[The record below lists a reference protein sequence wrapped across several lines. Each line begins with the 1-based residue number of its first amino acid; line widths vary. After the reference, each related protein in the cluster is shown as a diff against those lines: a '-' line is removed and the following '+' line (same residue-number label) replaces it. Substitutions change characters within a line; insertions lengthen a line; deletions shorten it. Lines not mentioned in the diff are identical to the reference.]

1 MKLAIFTDQQSAVNF
16 SDKIHNHLTQNRPR
30 YNAVKWSEINK
41 SDKEEK
47 FMVKIPYDFQKW
59 PVKLDVKAI
68 TSISAM
74 PVDWKTI
81 NEINIKPI
89 KK

>member
-1 MKLAIFTDQQSAVNF
+1 MKLAIFTDEQSAVDF
-16 SDKIHNHLTQNRPR
+16 SDKIHNYLTQNRPR

-41 SDKEEK
+41 SDKEDSW
-47 FMVKIPYDFQKW
+47 MVKIPYDFQRW
-59 PVKLDVKAI
+59 PVKLDVKTIA
-68 TSISAM
+68 SISVL

-81 NEINIKPI
+81 EEVDIKL